1 MYARECELKFGHW
14 PVLATM
20 LTNLTPL
27 ALFRHRQT
35 QGFRRIC
42 WGWRALAV
50 DARRQRGAVVV
61 EAEAAEASEETEEE
75 EPEDPTSEDRGCA
88 NT

>member
-1 MYARECELKFGHW
+1 
-14 PVLATM
+14 
-20 LTNLTPL
+20 
-27 ALFRHRQT
+27 
-35 QGFRRIC
+35 
-42 WGWRALAV
+42 V